1 MTIQACCKSFEELSV
16 HELYD
21 LLQLRSEVF
30 VLEQQC
36 LYQDMD
42 GLDRECHH
50 LLIYQNSGGEDSA
63 LIAYARLI
71 AAGKS
76 FPECSIG
83 RIVTRHHGMGHGKLL
98 MEEALQWMHKLFG
111 PTDIRIGAQTY
122 AIPFYEKFGFVAE
135 GDTYDEDGIEHIEM
149 LRRSIPASSK
159 NP

>member
-1 MTIQACCKSFEELSV
+1 MTIQTCCKSFEDLSV
-16 HELYD
+16 NELYD

-50 LLIYQNSGGEDSA
+50 LLIYQGGSGTEKPM
-63 LIAYARLI
+63 IAYSRLI
-71 AAGKS
+71 PAGKS

-83 RIVTRHHGMGHGKLL
+83 RIVTRTHGSGYGKLL
-98 MEEALQWMHKLFG
+98 MQEALQWMHQLFG
-111 PTDIRIGAQTY
+111 ATDIRIGAQTY

-149 LRRSIPASSK
+149 LRRSTP
-159 NP
+159 NFT